1 MKLNFS
7 PILGAVCVALA
18 LQGCSK
24 SDNGSSSGGTT
35 NAASTS
41 TPAAANKKLKL
52 AFVCNNS
59 ATFWTIAREGTKAA
73 EKELG
78 DVSVDF
84 RIPASGTAA
93 EQQQLLEDLM
103 AKGVDGVAISPK
115 DPANQTE
122 ILNKVASQAL
132 LITQDSDAPNSKR
145 VAYIGTDNMAAGVEA
160 GKLIKEALP
169 DGGKIMVFVGSMDAQ
184 NAQDRFGGIKKEL
197 EGSKVQIID
206 VRTDDTDPSRAQRNA
221 EDTLVKYPDVSCLVG
236 LWNYNGPAILNAVR
250 GAQKNG
256 KVKIVCFD
264 DEEETLAGVA
274 AGDIFG
280 AVAQQPF
287 EFGKQAITRM
297 DHYLRGDK
305 SAFPADAKL
314 FIPTV
319 SVKKDNV
326 AEFTAN
332 RNKMIGK

>member
-7 PILGAVCVALA
+7 SILGALCMALA

-24 SDNGSSSGGTT
+24 SGT
-35 NAASTS
+35 A
-41 TPAAANKKLKL
+41 PAGKTLKL

-59 ATFWTIAREGTKAA
+59 APFWTIARQGCMQAQ
-73 EKELG
+73 KELG

-84 RIPASGTAA
+84 RIPATGSAA

-103 AKGVDGVAISPK
+103 AKGVDGVAVSPK
-115 DPANQTE
+115 DPENQTE

-132 LITQDSDAPNSKR
+132 LITQDSDAPKSKR
-145 VAYIGTDNMAAGVEA
+145 VSYIGTDNVAAGVEA

-169 DGGKIMVFVGSMDAQ
+169 NGGKIMVFVGSMDAQ
-184 NAQDRFGGIKKEL
+184 NAQDRLGGIKKEL
-197 EGSKVQIID
+197 QNSKVEIID
-206 VRTDDTDPSRAQRNA
+206 VRTDETDPSRAQRNA
-221 EDTLVKYPDVSCLVG
+221 EDTLVKYPDVACLVG
-236 LWNYNGPAILNAVR
+236 LWSYNGPAILNAVR
-250 GAQKNG
+250 SASKNG

-264 DEEETLAGVA
+264 DEDETLAGIA
-274 AGDIFG
+274 AGDIYG

-287 EFGKQAITRM
+287 EFGKQAIIRM

-305 SAFPADAKL
+305 SAFPAEGKL
-314 FIPTV
+314 FVPTI

-326 AEFTAN
+326 AEFTT
-332 RNKMIGK
+332 NKNKLLGK